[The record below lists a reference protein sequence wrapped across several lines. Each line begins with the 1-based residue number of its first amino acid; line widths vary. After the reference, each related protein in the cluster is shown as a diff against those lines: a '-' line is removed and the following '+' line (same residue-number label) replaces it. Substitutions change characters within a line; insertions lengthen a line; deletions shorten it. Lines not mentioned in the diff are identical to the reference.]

1 MKKKLLL
8 GFSVAVVGVAFWAC
22 GTGSV
27 EALGD
32 SDTNAQ
38 ELFGYDPD
46 ALNTLVAAA
55 KDSCAADSACVEA
68 QQHAELIEIESSAA
82 ADSAAAG
89 DSTVA
94 SSASVPASSAVAASS
109 GAVAGS
115 SAAVAGS
122 SAAVAGSS
130 TSTATSSAAIIVPT
144 SSAAALG
151 QPTCKAS
158 ASEVDKGKSLT
169 WTVGLIGATMTSWSW
184 TFEGGGP
191 SVETASG
198 SKTAT
203 VTYNGPSGATKT
215 TVVVGTSNGNKTAEC
230 YAQVNGA
237 PITGCSCSVDAS
249 SSDLDVADGS
259 ASITW
264 AVSGCAASGSTI
276 ESYTWDGGAT
286 GTSYTKK
293 VTEKGEYSAS
303 VTVKSAEGSQK
314 VVDCG
319 SAKVKNSDDLQ
330 VTIEI
335 SGSSYPS
342 AITVPN
348 GGCIDVVGTWSN
360 SGYSPTPHIQCER
373 DPSGIIITYG
383 GTEIGNSV
391 GKNQGHCD
399 SKSLGTISYTEE
411 SKTFF
416 ENICVELM
424 SATSVNCK
432 LVN

>member
-1 MKKKLLL
+1 MKMKLLL
-8 GFSVAVVGVAFWAC
+8 GFSVVAMGAAFWAC
-22 GTGSV
+22 GTGSI
-27 EALGD
+27 EDLSAGD
-32 SDTNAQ
+32 ENARD
-38 ELFGYDPD
+38 LYGLDPD
-46 ALNTLVAAA
+46 ALDQLVAEAKKNCADDESCVAA
-55 KDSCAADSACVEA
+55 QEK
-68 QQHAELIEIESSAA
+68 AEPIKIESSESEEEPESSAEG
-82 ADSAAAG
+82 DSAGSDQKSSA
-89 DSTVA
+89 STPKSSATPASSGATPA
-94 SSASVPASSAVAASS
+94 SSAS
-109 GAVAGS
+109 
-115 SAAVAGS
+115 
-122 SAAVAGSS
+122 VAGSS

-191 SVETASG
+191 SVGTASG

-319 SAKVKNSDDLQ
+319 SAKVKNSSDLK

-348 GGCIDVVGTWSN
+348 GGCIDVVGIWSN
-360 SGYSPTPHIQCER
+360 SGYSPTPHIQCTG
-373 DPSGIIITYG
+373 DDKGIVITYG

-411 SKTFF
+411 TKTFF
-416 ENICVELM
+416 ENICIELTAQ
-424 SATSVNCK
+424 SSVTCK